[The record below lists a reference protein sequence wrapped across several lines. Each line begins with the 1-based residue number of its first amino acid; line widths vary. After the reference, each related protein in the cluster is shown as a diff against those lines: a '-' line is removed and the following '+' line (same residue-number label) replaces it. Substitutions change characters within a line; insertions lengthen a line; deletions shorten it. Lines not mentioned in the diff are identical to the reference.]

1 MKEMQF
7 LAIVLMTLLTMKLLL
22 LPRRAVSNPSMS
34 RSRWLLVIATALLA
48 AHFLLQYRLELRLL
62 DVNKAVMVNLAFFIP
77 CAGLF
82 SLAILYLLRQ
92 GRVSLFEKYVGVL
105 VWLIAMALLLVGA
118 NTDFLPLRVAE
129 MLASFFYAAMQLY
142 YTFKHIRQLRITR
155 QTLANYYDI
164 DMNAQLSWMQFTIVM
179 MVLMALFAPIMIFEQ
194 GWSMALFGT
203 FFFAGIFYLV
213 DSFCLY
219 AVSADPAKVMEAEQ
233 NEEAIVNEEGRG
245 EHNSEKTVSDE
256 ALQRVERA
264 VAQWTA
270 AGGHLKSGLKLPNA
284 AEEMQIPRYLLS
296 IWLKQS
302 GRHYSEWLAELRIQ
316 EAKRTLRDHPEWS
329 NEAVAQH
336 CGFSDR
342 CYFQKVFK
350 EMTGMTPAQFLTL

>member
-22 LPRRAVSNPSMS
+22 LPRRVVSNPSMS

-48 AHFLLQYRLELRLL
+48 AHFLLQYRLELRSI

-77 CAGLF
+77 CAALF

-118 NTDFLPLRVAE
+118 NTDYLLLRVAE
-129 MLASFFYAAMQLY
+129 MLASIFYAAMQLY
-142 YTFKHIRQLRITR
+142 YSFKHIRQLRITR
-155 QTLANYYDI
+155 QMLANYYDD
-164 DMNAQLSWMQFTIVM
+164 DMNAQLSWMQLTIVM
-179 MVLMALFAPIMIFEQ
+179 MVLLALFAPIMIFGQ

-219 AVSADPAKVMEAEQ
+219 AVSAIPARVMEAEQ
-233 NEEAIVNEEGRG
+233 SQDEIVEEEGRG
-245 EHNSEKTVSDE
+245 DHNSEKTVSDE
-256 ALQRVERA
+256 ALQRVEHA

-270 AGGHLKSGLKLPNA
+270 AGGHLKSGLKLPGA

-302 GRHYSEWLAELRIQ
+302 GRHYSEWLAELRIE

-350 EMTGMTPAQFLTL
+350 DMTGLTPAQFLTL